1 MFLVERGALLY
12 KASTPNVH
20 LIDLRPEGTYLCLGL
35 RDVVPANLD
44 PRLEEGLREVVDVD
58 TEQMRDL

>member
-1 MFLVERGALLY
+1 MPFAKSNSLISARRDRG
-12 KASTPNVH
+12 
-20 LIDLRPEGTYLCLGL
+20 GTHLCLGL

-58 TEQMRDL
+58 AEEMRDLKIEGIE